1 MSPETDRV
9 PVPTNGKGPHQV
21 EEPASP
27 TDGLPPDQAAVAFTP
42 TQLAVGFGILASL
55 ILLLAGRMRRR
66 GRSGSRGPFGR
77 R

>member
-1 MSPETDRV
+1 MSSDTDRV
-9 PVPTNGKGPHQV
+9 SLPTNGKGPRPI
-21 EEPASP
+21 EPTPPEPAEPDP
-27 TDGLPPDQAAVAFTP
+27 TAVVFTP

-55 ILLLAGRMRRR
+55 ILLLVRQMRRR